1 MEILRRAFY
10 SIYKIYV
17 GLVFLISMIPFYPI
31 FWSLL
36 KLKKYRTTL
45 FLEHFWSRIFLPLM
59 GIFTTK
65 VNFPKL
71 NSPVVICPNHSS
83 YFDIFVSIRVMPM
96 PYSFMGK
103 AELKTW
109 PIFNSFFNSGL
120 NILVERESKIGSAK
134 AFRQAMKKVDEGY
147 HLIIFPEATFSSD
160 VPMLKEF
167 KDGAFALAIK
177 KQLPIL
183 PVTFLDNYKRF
194 RTGGFF
200 KSRATPGKCRVI
212 FHDVIPTHGLTQAD
226 LVPLRQRV
234 FDIIQKPILE
244 DGNRR

>member
-10 SIYKIYV
+10 TTYKIYV
-17 GLVFLISMIPFYPI
+17 GLVFLISMVPFYPV
-31 FWSLL
+31 FWLLL
-36 KLKKYRTTL
+36 KLKRYKATL
-45 FLEHFWSRIFLPLM
+45 WLEHFWAKMFLPIM
-59 GIFTTK
+59 GIFINK
-65 VNFPKL
+65 IDFPQL
-71 NSPVVICPNHSS
+71 EQPVIICPNHSS

-120 NILVERESKIGSAK
+120 NILVDRENKLGSAK
-134 AFRQAMKKVDEGY
+134 AFRQAMKKIDLGY
-147 HLIIFPEATFSSD
+147 HLIIFPEGTFSSD

-177 KQLPIL
+177 KQIPIL

-200 KSRATPGKCRVI
+200 KSKATPGVCRVI
-212 FHDVIPTHGLTQAD
+212 FHDIIQTEGLTQAD
-226 LVPLRQRV
+226 LVNLRQLV
-234 FDIIQKPILE
+234 FDTIQKPIIE
-244 DGNRR
+244 DGNR